1 MNVKTINKGAKMHT
15 IIRKRLF
22 LLFKILLGL
31 VLVFVGGMLYLE
43 LSDKA
48 YGLLIAVCGL
58 GFIIV
63 EVTDWTETL
72 EEGR

>member
-1 MNVKTINKGAKMHT
+1 MHT

-43 LSDKA
+43 ISDKA